1 MTATPKAAIRRL
13 AAARLISITGGAAAY
28 VGLTFGIYERTRSPG
43 WVAATLLL
51 TFGANGF
58 VGPFAGILGDR
69 FDRRTVMIWSDL
81 AGAACFG
88 AMAFASDPAILL
100 GLAFVSAVVEAP
112 FVSSSAAA
120 IPNLVESEDDLGW
133 ANSLVQMGKF
143 AGISVGPALGGILY
157 ERIGLGGALG
167 LNAASFVVSA
177 MLVSTVHGRFNE
189 AVPGRHDDGGTR
201 DGKGSRRER
210 GLRPGL
216 AFIRRDPVLR
226 RLTLAWVFLTL
237 GLGMSMVA
245 DAPLAEDVFDVGAI
259 GFSLIVAGWGLGS
272 VIGSFLGRFL
282 TPRTEGHAIVWG
294 TVLIAIGGGGMGL
307 SPIFWPV
314 VAFGLLMGIG
324 DSVGL
329 IADQSIRQRRT
340 PDAIRSR
347 VMAASDGAWQLALG
361 IAFLL
366 AGPVLAL
373 VGPQG
378 TYSIG
383 GLAAAITALALL
395 PMLRSGEGRTPSPPP
410 SAGRA
415 RRRRER
421 RGRIAPAPTR
431 TPP

>member
-1 MTATPKAAIRRL
+1 MTTTPKAAIRRL

-28 VGLTFGIYERTRSPG
+28 VGLTFAIYERTRSPG

-51 TFGANGF
+51 TFGANGLI
-58 VGPFAGILGDR
+58 GPFAGILGDR

-81 AGAACFG
+81 AGAACFA

-100 GLAFVSAVVEAP
+100 ALAFASAVAEAP
-112 FVSSSAAA
+112 FVSSSGAA
-120 IPNLVESEDDLGW
+120 IPNLVESKEDLGW

-143 AGISVGPALGGILY
+143 AGISLGPALGGILY

-167 LNAASFVVSA
+167 LNAVSFVVSA

-189 AVPGRHDDGGTR
+189 AAASDADHTTDDTPPRSASGI
-201 DGKGSRRER
+201 
-210 GLRPGL
+210 RPGL
-216 AFIRRDPVLR
+216 SFIRRDPVLR

-259 GFSLIVAGWGLGS
+259 GFSLIVAGWGVGS

-294 TVLIAIGGGGMGL
+294 TVLIAVGGGGMGL

-324 DSVGL
+324 DAVGL

-340 PDAIRSR
+340 PDDIRSR
-347 VMAASDGAWQLALG
+347 VMAVSDGAWQLALG
-361 IAFLL
+361 IAFLI

-383 GLAAAITALALL
+383 GAAAAITALALV
-395 PMLRSGEGRTPSPPP
+395 PMLRRGAGLAPTPPSP
-410 SAGRA
+410 
-415 RRRRER
+415 ER
-421 RGRIAPAPTR
+421 RSFAAAASRDEA
-431 TPP
+431 

>member
-1 MTATPKAAIRRL
+1 MTTTPKAAIRRL

-28 VGLTFGIYERTRSPG
+28 VGLTFAIYQRTRSPG

-51 TFGANGF
+51 TFGANGLI
-58 VGPFAGILGDR
+58 GPFAGILGDR
-69 FDRRTVMIWSDL
+69 FDRRRVMIWSDL
-81 AGAACFG
+81 AGAACFA

-100 GLAFVSAVVEAP
+100 ALAFASAVAEAP
-112 FVSSSAAA
+112 FVSSSGAA
-120 IPNLVESEDDLGW
+120 IPNLVESEEDLGW

-143 AGISVGPALGGILY
+143 AGISLGPALGGILY

-167 LNAASFVVSA
+167 LNAVSFVVSA
-177 MLVSTVHGRFNE
+177 VLVSTVHGRFNE
-189 AVPGRHDDGGTR
+189 AAASDGDHAPDETAPRPASGI
-201 DGKGSRRER
+201 
-210 GLRPGL
+210 RPGL
-216 AFIRRDPVLR
+216 SFIRRDPVLR

-259 GFSLIVAGWGLGS
+259 GFSLIVAGWGVGS

-282 TPRTEGHAIVWG
+282 TPRTEGHALVWG

-324 DSVGL
+324 DAVGL
-329 IADQSIRQRRT
+329 VADQSIRQRRT
-340 PDAIRSR
+340 PDDIRSR
-347 VMAASDGAWQLALG
+347 VMAVSDGAWQLALG
-361 IAFLL
+361 VAFLI

-383 GLAAAITALALL
+383 GAAAAITALALL
-395 PMLRSGEGRTPSPPP
+395 PMLR
-410 SAGRA
+410 
-415 RRRRER
+415 
-421 RGRIAPAPTR
+421 RGAEVAPAPPSPER
-431 TPP
+431 RSFAGAASSDEA

>member
-1 MTATPKAAIRRL
+1 MTTTPKAAIRRL

-28 VGLTFGIYERTRSPG
+28 VGLTFAIYERTRSPG

-51 TFGANGF
+51 TFGANGLI
-58 VGPFAGILGDR
+58 GPFAGILGDR

-81 AGAACFG
+81 AGAACFA

-100 GLAFVSAVVEAP
+100 ALAFASAVAEAP
-112 FVSSSAAA
+112 FVSSSGAA
-120 IPNLVESEDDLGW
+120 IPNLVESEEDLGW

-143 AGISVGPALGGILY
+143 AGISLGPALGGILY

-167 LNAASFVVSA
+167 LNAVSFVVSA
-177 MLVSTVHGRFNE
+177 LLVSTVHGRFNE
-189 AVPGRHDDGGTR
+189 AAANDADHASDETAPRSASGI
-201 DGKGSRRER
+201 
-210 GLRPGL
+210 RPGL
-216 AFIRRDPVLR
+216 SFIRRDPVLR

-259 GFSLIVAGWGLGS
+259 GFSLIVAGWGVGS

-282 TPRTEGHAIVWG
+282 TPRTEGHALVWG
-294 TVLIAIGGGGMGL
+294 TVLIAVGGGGMGL

-314 VAFGLLMGIG
+314 VAFGLVMGIG
-324 DSVGL
+324 DAVGL
-329 IADQSIRQRRT
+329 VADQSIRQRRT
-340 PDAIRSR
+340 PDDIRSR
-347 VMAASDGAWQLALG
+347 VMAVSDGAWQLALG
-361 IAFLL
+361 VAFLI

-383 GLAAAITALALL
+383 GAAAAITALALV
-395 PMLRSGEGRTPSPPP
+395 PMLR
-410 SAGRA
+410 
-415 RRRRER
+415 
-421 RGRIAPAPTR
+421 RGAELAPAPPTTER
-431 TPP
+431 RSFAGAAGSDEA

>member
-1 MTATPKAAIRRL
+1 MTTTPKAAIRRL

-28 VGLTFGIYERTRSPG
+28 VGLTFAIYERTRSPG

-51 TFGANGF
+51 TFGANGLI
-58 VGPFAGILGDR
+58 GPFAGILGDR

-81 AGAACFG
+81 AGAACFA

-100 GLAFVSAVVEAP
+100 ALAFASAVAEAP
-112 FVSSSAAA
+112 FVSSSGAA
-120 IPNLVESEDDLGW
+120 IPNLVESEEDLGW

-143 AGISVGPALGGILY
+143 AGISLGPALGGILY

-167 LNAASFVVSA
+167 LNAVSFVVSA
-177 MLVSTVHGRFNE
+177 VLVSTVHGRFNE
-189 AVPGRHDDGGTR
+189 AAASGTGREGATDEAA
-201 DGKGSRRER
+201 SRRAS
-210 GLRPGL
+210 GIRPGL
-216 AFIRRDPVLR
+216 SFIRRDPVLR

-282 TPRTEGHAIVWG
+282 TPRTEGHALVWG

-314 VAFGLLMGIG
+314 VAFGLVMGIG
-324 DSVGL
+324 DAVGL

-340 PDAIRSR
+340 PDDIRSR
-347 VMAASDGAWQLALG
+347 VMAVSDGAWQLALG
-361 IAFLL
+361 IAFLI
-366 AGPVLAL
+366 AGPVLAI

-383 GLAAAITALALL
+383 GAAAAITALALL
-395 PMLRSGEGRTPSPPP
+395 PMLRRAAEPAPGARSP
-410 SAGRA
+410 
-415 RRRRER
+415 ER
-421 RGRIAPAPTR
+421 RSFAGAASSEEA
-431 TPP
+431 

>member
-1 MTATPKAAIRRL
+1 MTTTPKAAIRRL

-28 VGLTFGIYERTRSPG
+28 VGLTFAIYERTRSPG

-51 TFGANGF
+51 TFGANGLI
-58 VGPFAGILGDR
+58 GPFAGILGDR

-81 AGAACFG
+81 AGAACFA

-100 GLAFVSAVVEAP
+100 ALAFASAVAEAP
-112 FVSSSAAA
+112 FVSSSGAA
-120 IPNLVESEDDLGW
+120 IPNLVESEEDLGW

-143 AGISVGPALGGILY
+143 AGISLGPALGGILY

-167 LNAASFVVSA
+167 LNAVSFVVSA
-177 MLVSTVHGRFNE
+177 LLVSTVHGRFNE
-189 AVPGRHDDGGTR
+189 AAASGTGREGATDETA
-201 DGKGSRRER
+201 SRRAS
-210 GLRPGL
+210 GIRPGL
-216 AFIRRDPVLR
+216 SFIRRDPVLR

-259 GFSLIVAGWGLGS
+259 GFSLIVAGWGVGS

-282 TPRTEGHAIVWG
+282 TPRTEGHALVWG

-314 VAFGLLMGIG
+314 VAFGLVMGIG
-324 DSVGL
+324 DAVGL

-340 PDAIRSR
+340 PDDIRSR
-347 VMAASDGAWQLALG
+347 VMAVSDGAWQLALG
-361 IAFLL
+361 IAFLI

-383 GLAAAITALALL
+383 GAAAAITALALL
-395 PMLRSGEGRTPSPPP
+395 PMLRRAAEPAPAAPSPE
-410 SAGRA
+410 
-415 RRRRER
+415 RRRSFAGAASSEE
-421 RGRIAPAPTR
+421 A
-431 TPP
+431 

>member
-1 MTATPKAAIRRL
+1 MTTTPKAAIRRL

-28 VGLTFGIYERTRSPG
+28 VGLTFAIYERTRSPG

-51 TFGANGF
+51 TFGANGLI
-58 VGPFAGILGDR
+58 GPFAGILGDR

-81 AGAACFG
+81 AGAACFA

-100 GLAFVSAVVEAP
+100 ALAFASAVAEAP
-112 FVSSSAAA
+112 FVSSSGAA
-120 IPNLVESEDDLGW
+120 IPNLVESEEDLGW

-143 AGISVGPALGGILY
+143 AGISLGPALGGILY

-167 LNAASFVVSA
+167 LNAVSFVVSA
-177 MLVSTVHGRFNE
+177 LLVSTVHGRFNE
-189 AVPGRHDDGGTR
+189 AAASDADHAMDETAPRSASGI
-201 DGKGSRRER
+201 
-210 GLRPGL
+210 RPGL
-216 AFIRRDPVLR
+216 SFIRRDPVLR

-259 GFSLIVAGWGLGS
+259 GFSLIVAGWGVGS

-282 TPRTEGHAIVWG
+282 TPRTEGHALVWG

-324 DSVGL
+324 DAVGL
-329 IADQSIRQRRT
+329 VADQSIRQRRT
-340 PDAIRSR
+340 PDDIRSR
-347 VMAASDGAWQLALG
+347 VMAVSDGAWQLALG
-361 IAFLL
+361 VAFLI

-383 GLAAAITALALL
+383 GAAAAITALALL
-395 PMLRSGEGRTPSPPP
+395 PMLRRAAEPAAAPPSPERRSFAGAASGEE
-410 SAGRA
+410 A
-415 RRRRER
+415 
-421 RGRIAPAPTR
+421 
-431 TPP
+431 

>member
-1 MTATPKAAIRRL
+1 MTTTPKAAIRRL

-28 VGLTFGIYERTRSPG
+28 VGLTFAIYERTRSPG

-51 TFGANGF
+51 TFGANGLI
-58 VGPFAGILGDR
+58 GPFAGILGDR

-81 AGAACFG
+81 AGAACFA

-100 GLAFVSAVVEAP
+100 ALAFASAVAEAP
-112 FVSSSAAA
+112 FVSSSGAA
-120 IPNLVESEDDLGW
+120 IPNLVESEEDLGW

-143 AGISVGPALGGILY
+143 AGISLGPALGGILY

-167 LNAASFVVSA
+167 LNAVSFVVSA
-177 MLVSTVHGRFNE
+177 LLVSTVHGRFNE
-189 AVPGRHDDGGTR
+189 AAANDADHASDETAPRSASGI
-201 DGKGSRRER
+201 
-210 GLRPGL
+210 RPGL
-216 AFIRRDPVLR
+216 SFIRRDPVLR

-259 GFSLIVAGWGLGS
+259 GFSLIVAGWGVGS

-282 TPRTEGHAIVWG
+282 TPRTEGHALVWG
-294 TVLIAIGGGGMGL
+294 TVLIAVGGGGMGL

-324 DSVGL
+324 DAVGL
-329 IADQSIRQRRT
+329 VADQSIRQRRT
-340 PDAIRSR
+340 PDDIRSR
-347 VMAASDGAWQLALG
+347 VMAVSDGAWQLALG
-361 IAFLL
+361 VAFLI

-383 GLAAAITALALL
+383 GAAAAITALALV
-395 PMLRSGEGRTPSPPP
+395 PMLR
-410 SAGRA
+410 
-415 RRRRER
+415 
-421 RGRIAPAPTR
+421 RGAELAPAPPTTER
-431 TPP
+431 RSFAGAAGSDEA

>member
-1 MTATPKAAIRRL
+1 MTTTPKAAIRRL

-28 VGLTFGIYERTRSPG
+28 VGLTFAIYERTRSPG

-51 TFGANGF
+51 TFGASGF

-88 AMAFASDPAILL
+88 AMAFASDPVILL
-100 GLAFVSAVVEAP
+100 GVAFVSAVVEAP

-120 IPNLVESEDDLGW
+120 IPNLVESEEDLGW

-143 AGISVGPALGGILY
+143 AGISLGPALGGILY

-189 AVPGRHDDGGTR
+189 ADPAGAGLDHEGAR
-201 DGKGSRRER
+201 DEAGPRRER

-216 AFIRRDPVLR
+216 AFIRRDAVLR

-259 GFSLIVAGWGLGS
+259 GFSLIVAGWGIGS

-294 TVLIAIGGGGMGL
+294 TVLIAVGGGGMGL

-347 VMAASDGAWQLALG
+347 VMAVSDGAWQLALG
-361 IAFLL
+361 VAFLI

-383 GLAAAITALALL
+383 GAAAAITAVALL
-395 PMLRSGEGRTPSPPP
+395 PMLRRDAERAPPASPP
-410 SAGRA
+410 
-415 RRRRER
+415 ER
-421 RGRIAPAPTR
+421 RSFAGAASSEDA
-431 TPP
+431 

>member
-1 MTATPKAAIRRL
+1 MTTTPKAAIRRL

-28 VGLTFGIYERTRSPG
+28 VGLTFAIYERTRSPG

-51 TFGANGF
+51 TFGATGLI
-58 VGPFAGILGDR
+58 GPFAGVLGDR

-81 AGAACFG
+81 AGAACFA

-100 GLAFVSAVVEAP
+100 ALAFASAVAEAP
-112 FVSSSAAA
+112 FVSSSGAA
-120 IPNLVESEDDLGW
+120 IPNLVESEEDLGW

-143 AGISVGPALGGILY
+143 AGISLGPALGGILY

-167 LNAASFVVSA
+167 LNAVSFVVSA
-177 MLVSTVHGRFNE
+177 WLVSTVHGRFNE
-189 AVPGRHDDGGTR
+189 GKAAGADRDRGAVADGAAIADEARPRPANGI
-201 DGKGSRRER
+201 
-210 GLRPGL
+210 RPGL

-259 GFSLIVAGWGLGS
+259 GFSLIVAAWGVGS

-294 TVLIAIGGGGMGL
+294 TVLIAVGGGGMGL

-314 VAFGLLMGIG
+314 VAFGLVMGIG

-340 PDAIRSR
+340 PDDIRSR
-347 VMAASDGAWQLALG
+347 VMAVSDGAWQLALG
-361 IAFLL
+361 IAFLI

-383 GLAAAITALALL
+383 GVAAAITALALL
-395 PMLRSGEGRTPSPPP
+395 PMLRRDAEHTPAASPPQRR
-410 SAGRA
+410 SFAGA
-415 RRRRER
+415 ASSED
-421 RGRIAPAPTR
+421 A
-431 TPP
+431 

>member
-1 MTATPKAAIRRL
+1 MTTTPKAAIRRL

-28 VGLTFGIYERTRSPG
+28 VGLTFAIYERTRSPG

-51 TFGANGF
+51 TFGANGLI
-58 VGPFAGILGDR
+58 GPFAGILGDR

-81 AGAACFG
+81 AGAACFA
-88 AMAFASDPAILL
+88 AMAFASDPAVLL
-100 GLAFVSAVVEAP
+100 ALAFASAVAEAP
-112 FVSSSAAA
+112 FVSSSGAA
-120 IPNLVESEDDLGW
+120 IPNLVESEEDLGW

-143 AGISVGPALGGILY
+143 AGISLGPALGGILY

-167 LNAASFVVSA
+167 LNAVSFVVSA
-177 MLVSTVHGRFNE
+177 LLVSTVHGRFNE
-189 AVPGRHDDGGTR
+189 AAASDADHATDETAPRPASGI
-201 DGKGSRRER
+201 
-210 GLRPGL
+210 RPGL
-216 AFIRRDPVLR
+216 SFIRRDPVLR

-259 GFSLIVAGWGLGS
+259 GFSLIVAGWGVGS

-282 TPRTEGHAIVWG
+282 TPRTEGHALVWG

-324 DSVGL
+324 DAVGL
-329 IADQSIRQRRT
+329 VADQSIRQRRT
-340 PDAIRSR
+340 PDDIRSR
-347 VMAASDGAWQLALG
+347 VMAVSDGAWQLALG
-361 IAFLL
+361 VAFLI

-383 GLAAAITALALL
+383 GAAAAITALALVPL
-395 PMLRSGEGRTPSPPP
+395 L
-410 SAGRA
+410 
-415 RRRRER
+415 R
-421 RGRIAPAPTR
+421 RGAELAPAPPSPER
-431 TPP
+431 RSFAGAASSEEA

>member
-1 MTATPKAAIRRL
+1 MTTTPKAAIRRL

-28 VGLTFGIYERTRSPG
+28 VGLTFAIYERTRSPG

-51 TFGANGF
+51 TFGANGLI
-58 VGPFAGILGDR
+58 GPFAGILGDR

-81 AGAACFG
+81 AGAACFA

-100 GLAFVSAVVEAP
+100 ALAFASAVAEAP
-112 FVSSSAAA
+112 FVSSSGAA
-120 IPNLVESEDDLGW
+120 IPNLVESEEDLGW

-143 AGISVGPALGGILY
+143 AGISLGPALGGILY

-167 LNAASFVVSA
+167 LNAVSFVVSA
-177 MLVSTVHGRFNE
+177 LLVSTVHGRFNE
-189 AVPGRHDDGGTR
+189 AAASGTGREGATDEAA
-201 DGKGSRRER
+201 SRRAS
-210 GLRPGL
+210 GIRPGL
-216 AFIRRDPVLR
+216 SFIRRDPVLR

-259 GFSLIVAGWGLGS
+259 GFSLIVAGWGVGS

-282 TPRTEGHAIVWG
+282 TPRTEGHALVWG

-314 VAFGLLMGIG
+314 VAFGLVMGIG
-324 DSVGL
+324 DAVGL

-340 PDAIRSR
+340 PDDIRSR
-347 VMAASDGAWQLALG
+347 VMAVSDGAWQLALG
-361 IAFLL
+361 IAFLI
-366 AGPVLAL
+366 AGPVLAI

-383 GLAAAITALALL
+383 GAAAAITALALL
-395 PMLRSGEGRTPSPPP
+395 PMLRRAAEPAPEARSP
-410 SAGRA
+410 
-415 RRRRER
+415 ER
-421 RGRIAPAPTR
+421 RSFAGAASSEEA
-431 TPP
+431 

>member
-1 MTATPKAAIRRL
+1 MTTTPKAAIRRL

-28 VGLTFGIYERTRSPG
+28 VGLTFAIYERTRSPG

-51 TFGANGF
+51 TFGANGLI
-58 VGPFAGILGDR
+58 GPFAGILGDR

-81 AGAACFG
+81 AGAACFA

-100 GLAFVSAVVEAP
+100 ALAFASAVAEAP
-112 FVSSSAAA
+112 FVSSSGAA
-120 IPNLVESEDDLGW
+120 IPNLVESEEDLGW

-143 AGISVGPALGGILY
+143 AGISLGPALGGILY

-167 LNAASFVVSA
+167 LNAVSFVVSA
-177 MLVSTVHGRFNE
+177 LLVSTVHGRFNE
-189 AVPGRHDDGGTR
+189 VATSDADHAPDETAPRSASGI
-201 DGKGSRRER
+201 
-210 GLRPGL
+210 RPGL
-216 AFIRRDPVLR
+216 SFIRRDPVLR

-259 GFSLIVAGWGLGS
+259 GFSLIVAGWGVGS

-282 TPRTEGHAIVWG
+282 TPRTEGHALVWG

-324 DSVGL
+324 DAVGL
-329 IADQSIRQRRT
+329 VADQSIRQRRT
-340 PDAIRSR
+340 PDDIRSR
-347 VMAASDGAWQLALG
+347 VMAVSDGAWQLALG
-361 IAFLL
+361 VAFLI

-383 GLAAAITALALL
+383 GAAAAITALALV
-395 PMLRSGEGRTPSPPP
+395 PMLR
-410 SAGRA
+410 
-415 RRRRER
+415 
-421 RGRIAPAPTR
+421 RGAELAPAPPSPER
-431 TPP
+431 RSFAGAASSDDA